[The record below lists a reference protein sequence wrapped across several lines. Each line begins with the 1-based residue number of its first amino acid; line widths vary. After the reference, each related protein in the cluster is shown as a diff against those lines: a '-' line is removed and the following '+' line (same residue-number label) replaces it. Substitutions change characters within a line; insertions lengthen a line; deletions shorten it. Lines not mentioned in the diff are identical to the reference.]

1 MTPYEVFGIYHSLK
15 LHFTQESF
23 DFHKY
28 NGKSKISLDAFDKRK
43 DKWHFAK
50 LARKFNDREDC
61 IFFIVAN
68 LLDDNQ
74 KWVGN
79 LLLDEADTI
88 HKERMKVVQSLSYVF
103 ENDCR
108 KLFEGVEKPNELLK
122 VVNGDYPVLLTKT
135 MQKVTQIETF
145 CLLSKIL
152 GFLPMWKEKIGD
164 TIVWPNFYMR
174 SLKYS
179 SFLPKDEMKYKIIL
193 KKVLSA

>member
-1 MTPYEVFGIYHSLK
+1 MTPYEVFCLYQSLK

-79 LLLDEADTI
+79 LLLDEADVI
-88 HKERMKVVQSLSYVF
+88 YKDRIKVIQSLSYVF

-122 VVNGDYPVLLTKT
+122 VVDGDYPVLLTKT

-164 TIVWPNFYMR
+164 TIVWPNFYMKT
-174 SLKYS
+174 LKYA
-179 SFLPKDEMKYKIIL
+179 SFLPKEEMKYKMIL
-193 KKVLSA
+193 KKIIT

>member
-1 MTPYEVFGIYHSLK
+1 MTPYEVFCLYQSLK

-28 NGKSKISLDAFDKRK
+28 NGKSKISLDALDKRK

-79 LLLDEADTI
+79 LLLDEADVI
-88 HKERMKVVQSLSYVF
+88 YKDRIKVIQSLSYVF

-122 VVNGDYPVLLTKT
+122 VVDGDYPVLLTKT

-164 TIVWPNFYMR
+164 TIVWPNFYMKT
-174 SLKYS
+174 LKYA
-179 SFLPKDEMKYKIIL
+179 SFLPKEEMKYKMIL
-193 KKVLSA
+193 KKIIT

>member
-79 LLLDEADTI
+79 LLLDEADVI
-88 HKERMKVVQSLSYVF
+88 YKDRIKVIQSLSYVF

-122 VVNGDYPVLLTKT
+122 VVDGDYPVLLTKT

-164 TIVWPNFYMR
+164 TIVWPNFYMKT
-174 SLKYS
+174 LKYA
-179 SFLPKDEMKYKIIL
+179 SFLPKEEMKYKMIL
-193 KKVLSA
+193 KKIIT

>member
-1 MTPYEVFGIYHSLK
+1 MTPYEVFCLYQSLK

-79 LLLDEADTI
+79 LLLDEADVI
-88 HKERMKVVQSLSYVF
+88 YKDRIKVIQSLSYVF

-108 KLFEGVEKPNELLK
+108 KLFEGVEKPNDLLK
-122 VVNGDYPVLLTKT
+122 VVDGDYPVLLTKT

-164 TIVWPNFYMR
+164 TIVWPNFYMKT
-174 SLKYS
+174 LKYA
-179 SFLPKDEMKYKIIL
+179 SFLPKEEMKYKMIL
-193 KKVLSA
+193 KKIIT

>member
-1 MTPYEVFGIYHSLK
+1 MTPYEVFCLYQSLK

-50 LARKFNDREDC
+50 LARKFNGKENC
-61 IFFIVAN
+61 IFFIAAN

-88 HKERMKVVQSLSYVF
+88 HKERMKVIQSLSYVF

>member
-1 MTPYEVFGIYHSLK
+1 MTPYEVFCLYQSLK

-50 LARKFNDREDC
+50 LARKFNDRDDC
-61 IFFIVAN
+61 IFFIVSN

-79 LLLDEADTI
+79 LLLDEADVI
-88 HKERMKVVQSLSYVF
+88 YKDRIKVIQSLSYVF

-164 TIVWPNFYMR
+164 TIVWPNFYMKT
-174 SLKYS
+174 LKYA
-179 SFLPKDEMKYKIIL
+179 SFLPKEEMKYKMIL
-193 KKVLSA
+193 KKIIA